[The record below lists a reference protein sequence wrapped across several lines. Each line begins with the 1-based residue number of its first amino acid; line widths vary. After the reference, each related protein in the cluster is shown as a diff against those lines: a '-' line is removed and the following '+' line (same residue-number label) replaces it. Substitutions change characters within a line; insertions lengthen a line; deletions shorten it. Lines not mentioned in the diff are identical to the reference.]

1 MNEEGF
7 TKPYYCN
14 KQGDFWD
21 DPVDAVYLKRVEKA
35 TTSLAIDVINSVT
48 VMGWPFPGT
57 GKAGETIV
65 KPLIPRNVLK

>member
-48 VMGWPFPGT
+48 VMGWLFLVPGRL
-57 GKAGETIV
+57 ARQ
-65 KPLIPRNVLK
+65 LLSR